1 MNTTAWAQK
10 LLAAYRRATPQAR
23 LWWWLG
29 GGAVALLAIYLMATG
44 GAEAGEPSLTALGVS
59 VLFKLVFIVALIY
72 VSLALFRRWQGARLL
87 TRQHQIAVVE
97 TVRLSPRQAIHLVR
111 AGEQMLLIGATDAGL
126 NLLADLE
133 LSPLAAPQPATATA
147 QPETSFAALLT
158 AQIPAGPTA

>member
-1 MNTTAWAQK
+1 
-10 LLAAYRRATPQAR
+10 
-23 LWWWLG
+23 LG
-29 GGAVALLAIYLMATG
+29 L
-44 GAEAGEPSLTALGVS
+44 S
-59 VLFKLVFIVALIY
+59 VLLKLVFIVALIY

-87 TRQHQIAVVE
+87 TRQRQIAVVE

-133 LSPLAAPQPATATA
+133 LRPETAPAAVPAPA

-158 AQIPAGPTA
+158 AQTPAGPAA